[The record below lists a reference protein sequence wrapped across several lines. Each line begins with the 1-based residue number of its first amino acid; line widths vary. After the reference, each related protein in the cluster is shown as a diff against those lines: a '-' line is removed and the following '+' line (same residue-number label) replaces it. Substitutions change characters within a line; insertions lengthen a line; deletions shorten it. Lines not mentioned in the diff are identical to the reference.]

1 MCRSEA
7 PRSSTAIS
15 SGVRCT
21 PSSGSSAS
29 PVALRRGSAAVDG
42 GPAAA
47 AGDVAAWAGIPGR
60 SPAAITDGVG
70 ARVAGVAAGTNGDAV
85 FGAGVTING
94 RGAGGAPYRGRT
106 PPVQSAPDGRRRD
119 QTPRLLPPHRLSPGG
134 SGDGIGRSQRP
145 LEPPMHVDHVWV
157 SPGSPPWTGG
167 LKNLTAPLM
176 DAPSGCPRE
185 LAMLLATGAAAAS
198 GSATARPSPAAAR
211 WLISSSI
218 RVRLRSSEL
227 RGGRLAWVSA

>member
-1 MCRSEA
+1 MSSIAVSTPLIRSVGGAPEVMCRSEA
-7 PRSSTAIS
+7 PRSNTAIS

-42 GPAAA
+42 GPGRA
-47 AGDVAAWAGIPGR
+47 AGAEVAAWAGIPGR
-60 SPAAITDGVG
+60 SPAATTDGV
-70 ARVAGVAAGTNGDAV
+70 
-85 FGAGVTING
+85 
-94 RGAGGAPYRGRT
+94 GAPYRGRT
-106 PPVQSAPDGRRRD
+106 PPVQLAPDGRRRD

-185 LAMLLATGAAAAS
+185 LAMLLATG
-198 GSATARPSPAAAR
+198 G
-211 WLISSSI
+211 
-218 RVRLRSSEL
+218 
-227 RGGRLAWVSA
+227 